1 MDERLKTLNIETA
14 PRYTLDSKINKNLL
28 FVTLPS
34 ITLDNLE
41 EYFENRSITF
51 SQLHGEPLG
60 LIYLSSYL
68 KSKVGVKWI
77 KMLDFSLGL
86 IDSARFKNAD
96 EYIKLY
102 TKENLDVIPDII
114 AININYTPSHQFM
127 VKVSKLFKELF
138 PDVIIIT
145 GGFHATNA
153 THEVLECPSIDF
165 VARGQGEVAFVDF
178 MLAVEAGT
186 DPTNIKGIYN
196 LKKILSEKIDIS
208 SAKPSLNM
216 PLSSLGL
223 ETCTPISN
231 LDDLPFPDRTIIDMK
246 AYSVEQGRTTS
257 LETTFSKK
265 KASIITTRGCY
276 FACTFCAS
284 RTIFPRKMQYRSTE
298 NVIDEIREL
307 HEKYQINFLVLEDD
321 LFTGNNES
329 CLQIL
334 RAIHKL
340 KITEIPD
347 LEIQFPNDLN
357 INTTSEEIFD
367 AMIDCGLRV
376 AHIAVESG
384 SEFTQHSIINKRA
397 KIDKVKPYVRYLQ
410 EKQVVVKC
418 VYIIGFPGETIEL
431 MQETINFAKDVRSDW
446 AIFNIATPLLGTPMY
461 DQFIDMGYI
470 KRDIDFISRVDFRSR
485 HFDTNEISASAINDL
500 QYAANLD
507 VNFINNVNITSGNF
521 EMAEKIFSEISK
533 KYPHHL
539 FSHYCL
545 AISLK
550 KQNKIEGFLE
560 IQKLIASLT
569 DNAASI
575 KMFEKYSHMIPNFLQ
590 DMELDNWIPKIKVS
604 KNLASEKLTIF

>member
-1 MDERLKTLNIETA
+1 MKTLNIETA
-14 PRYTLDSKINKNLL
+14 PRYTPDSKINKNLL

-41 EYFENRSITF
+41 EYFENRSVTF

-68 KSKVGVKWI
+68 KSKVGVKSI

-86 IDSARFKNAD
+86 IDSARFKNVD
-96 EYIKLY
+96 EYIKVY
-102 TKENLDVIPDII
+102 TDEKNDVVPDII

-138 PDVIIIT
+138 PDVIIIA

-178 MLAVEAGT
+178 MLAVEADT

-196 LKKILSEKIDIS
+196 LKKILLEKIDIS
-208 SAKPSLNM
+208 SVKSSLNM

-223 ETCTPISN
+223 ETCTPINN

-307 HEKYQINFLVLEDD
+307 HKNYQINFLVLEDD

-329 CLQIL
+329 CLHIL
-334 RAIHKL
+334 RAIYKL

-410 EKQVVVKC
+410 KKGVVVKC
-418 VYIIGFPGETIEL
+418 VYIIGFPGETVEL
-431 MQETINFAKDVRSDW
+431 MHETINFAKDVKSDW

-461 DQFIDMGYI
+461 DQFIEMGYI
-470 KRDIDFISRVDFRSR
+470 KRDIDFISKVDFRSR
-485 HFDTNEISASAINDL
+485 HFDTNEISALAINDL

-521 EMAEKIFSEISK
+521 EVAEKIFSEIST

-560 IQKLIASLT
+560 IQKLVASLT
-569 DNAASI
+569 NNSASI
-575 KMFEKYSHMIPNFLQ
+575 KMFEKYSYMIPNFLQ
-590 DMELDNWIPKIKVS
+590 DMELDNWMPKIKVS

>member
-1 MDERLKTLNIETA
+1 MTTFPVEIS
-14 PRYTLDSKINKNLL
+14 PRHTQVSKIDKKLL
-28 FVTLPS
+28 FVNLPS

-41 EYFENRSITF
+41 EYFENSSVTF

-68 KSKVGVKWI
+68 KSKVSVKWI

-86 IDSARFKNAD
+86 IDSARFNNVD
-96 EYIKLY
+96 DYIELY
-102 TKENLDVIPDII
+102 TAENIDVVPDII

-127 VKVSKLFKELF
+127 VKVSNLFKELF
-138 PDVIIIT
+138 PNVIIIA

-153 THEVLECPSIDF
+153 TNEVLECPSIDF

-178 MLAVEAGT
+178 VLAIEEGM

-196 LKKILSEKIDIS
+196 LEKILSKKIDIS
-208 SAKPSLNM
+208 SVKPSVDM

-223 ETCTPISN
+223 ETCTPINN

-246 AYSVEQGRTTS
+246 AYSMEQGRTTS

-298 NVIDEIREL
+298 NVINEIREL

-334 RAIHKL
+334 RAIHQL

-357 INTTSEEIFD
+357 INTTSKEIFD

-384 SEFTQHSIINKRA
+384 SEFTQHSLINKHA
-397 KIDKVKPYVRYLQ
+397 KIKKVKPYVRYLQ
-410 EKQVVVKC
+410 EKGVIVKC
-418 VYIIGFPGETIEL
+418 VYIIGFPGETVEL
-431 MQETINFAKDVRSDW
+431 MHETINFAKDVKSDW

-470 KRDIDFISRVDFRSR
+470 KRDIDFISKVDFRTR
-485 HFDTNEISASAINDL
+485 HFDTNEISASALNDL
-500 QYAANLD
+500 QYASNLD
-507 VNFINNVNITSGNF
+507 VNFVNNFNITSGNYVV
-521 EMAEKIFSEISK
+521 AEKIFSEISK
-533 KYPHHL
+533 KYPHHI

-550 KQNKIEGFLE
+550 KQNKIEEFLE
-560 IQKLIASLT
+560 IQKLIASLA
-569 DNAASI
+569 DNSDSV
-575 KMFEKYSHMIPNFLQ
+575 KMFEKYSYLIPNFLQ
-590 DMELDNWIPKIKVS
+590 DMELENWIPKTKVS

>member
-1 MDERLKTLNIETA
+1 MKTFPVEIS
-14 PRYTLDSKINKNLL
+14 PRHTQVSKIDKKLL
-28 FVTLPS
+28 FVNLPS

-41 EYFENRSITF
+41 EYFEKSSVTF

-68 KSKVGVKWI
+68 KSKVSVKWI

-86 IDSARFKNAD
+86 IDSARFNNVD
-96 EYIKLY
+96 DYIELY
-102 TKENLDVIPDII
+102 TAENIDVVPDII

-127 VKVSKLFKELF
+127 VKVSNLFKELF
-138 PDVIIIT
+138 PNVIIIA

-153 THEVLECPSIDF
+153 TNEVLECPSIDF

-178 MLAVEAGT
+178 VLAIEEGI

-196 LKKILSEKIDIS
+196 LEKILSKKIDIS
-208 SAKPSLNM
+208 SVKPSVDM

-223 ETCTPISN
+223 ETCTPINN

-246 AYSVEQGRTTS
+246 AYSMEQGRTTS

-298 NVIDEIREL
+298 NVINEIREL

-334 RAIHKL
+334 RAIHQL

-357 INTTSEEIFD
+357 INTTSKEIFD

-384 SEFTQHSIINKRA
+384 SEFTQHSLINKHA
-397 KIDKVKPYVRYLQ
+397 KIKKVKPYVRYLQ
-410 EKQVVVKC
+410 EKGVIVKC
-418 VYIIGFPGETIEL
+418 VYIIGFPGETVEL
-431 MQETINFAKDVRSDW
+431 MHETINFAKDVKSDW

-470 KRDIDFISRVDFRSR
+470 KRDIDFISKVDFRTR
-485 HFDTNEISASAINDL
+485 HFDTNEISASALNDL
-500 QYAANLD
+500 QYASNLD
-507 VNFINNVNITSGNF
+507 VNFVNNFNITSGNYVV
-521 EMAEKIFSEISK
+521 AEKIFSEISK
-533 KYPHHL
+533 KYPHHI

-550 KQNKIEGFLE
+550 KQNKIEEFLE

-569 DNAASI
+569 DNSDSI
-575 KMFEKYSHMIPNFLQ
+575 KMFEKYSYLIPNFLQ
-590 DMELDNWIPKIKVS
+590 DMELDNWIPKTKVS

>member
-1 MDERLKTLNIETA
+1 MKTSNIELA
-14 PRYTLDSKINKNLL
+14 PPYVIDSKIDKNLL

-41 EYFENRSITF
+41 EYFENSSVTF

-68 KSKVGVKWI
+68 KSRVSVKWI

-86 IDSARFKNAD
+86 IDSARFKNV
-96 EYIKLY
+96 ENYIKLY
-102 TKENLDVIPDII
+102 TNENVTVVPDII

-127 VKVSKLFKELF
+127 VKVSKYFKELF
-138 PDVIIIT
+138 PNVIIIA

-153 THEVLECPSIDF
+153 TREVLECPSIDF

-178 MLAVEAGT
+178 MLAVEIGT
-186 DPTNIKGIYN
+186 DPAKIKGIYN
-196 LKKILSEKIDIS
+196 LTKILSEKIDIS
-208 SAKPSLNM
+208 SVKPSLNM

-231 LDDLPFPDRTIIDMK
+231 LDDLPFPDRTIIDME
-246 AYSVEQGRTTS
+246 AYAVEQGRTTS
-257 LETTFSKK
+257 LETKFSKR

-284 RTIFPRKMQYRSTE
+284 RTIFPRKMQYRNTQ

-307 HEKYQINFLVLEDD
+307 HEKYQVNFLVLEDD
-321 LFTGNNES
+321 LFTGNNDS

-340 KITEIPD
+340 KVTEIPD

-384 SEFTQHSIINKRA
+384 SEYTQHSIINKRA

-410 EKQVVVKC
+410 NKGVVVKC
-418 VYIIGFPGETIEL
+418 VYIIGFPGETLEL

-470 KRDIDFISRVDFRSR
+470 KRDIDFISKVDFRSR
-485 HFDTNEISASAINDL
+485 HFDTKEISASSINDL

-507 VNFINNVNITSGNF
+507 VNFINNINITSGNF
-521 EMAEKIFSEISK
+521 VIAEKIFSEISE
-533 KYPHHL
+533 KYPHHI

-550 KQNKIEGFLE
+550 KQGKVKEFVE
-560 IQKLIASLT
+560 TQKLVASLT
-569 DNAASI
+569 NNPASI
-575 KMFEKYSHMIPNFLQ
+575 KMFEKYSYMIPNFLQ
-590 DMELDNWIPKIKVS
+590 DMELDNWIPTSEVS